1 MTSFWT
7 FVQTQILGMQWLNDL
22 VGSLLTFLGV
32 DMTTQLGGSMQFFIY
47 DFIKILILLT
57 ILIFVMSYIQSYFPP
72 ERTKRILADF
82 RGIKANF
89 GGALLGTVTP
99 FCSCSSIPIFIGF
112 TKAGLPLGVTFS
124 FLISSPFVDLASM
137 VILTSIFG
145 IEMAVIYVIVGVL
158 LAVIGGTIIERMH
171 MDDQIMDFA
180 RPSADVAAEDTPVS
194 SGCGCSCSN
203 MGDMDRSERIS
214 YSWEQ
219 VVQTVSKV
227 WKYIIIGVLIG
238 ALIHNWIPT
247 DIIQAILGENNPF
260 SVVIATLIGVPI
272 YADIFGT
279 IPIAEALFGK
289 GITAGTIL
297 AFMMSVTALSLPS
310 MMMLKSVVKSKL
322 LATFF
327 LIVVIGIIVIGY
339 MFNWLQLMFGI

>member
-1 MTSFWT
+1 MTSVWIFI
-7 FVQTQILGMQWLNDL
+7 QTQILGMQWLNDI
-22 VGSLLTFLGV
+22 VGSLLTFFGINI
-32 DMTTQLGGSMQFFIY
+32 TTQLGGSMQFFIY

-57 ILIFVMSYIQSYFPP
+57 VLIFIMSYIQSYFPP
-72 ERTKRILADF
+72 ERTKKILGNF
-82 RGIKANF
+82 HGIKANVS
-89 GGALLGTVTP
+89 GALLGTVTP

-171 MDDQIMDFA
+171 MEDQIMDFA
-180 RPSADVAAEDTPVS
+180 RPSADIAVEGAAAPAE
-194 SGCGCSCSN
+194 CSCSCAN
-203 MGDMDRSERIS
+203 NGNMDRNERIS
-214 YSWEQ
+214 YSWGQ
-219 VVQTVSKV
+219 VLQTISKV

-247 DIIQAILGENNPF
+247 DVIQAILGNNNPF
-260 SVVIATLIGVPI
+260 SVIIATLIGIPI

-279 IPIAEALFGK
+279 IPIAEALFDK

-297 AFMMSVTALSLPS
+297 AFMMGVTALSLPS
-310 MMMLKSVVKSKL
+310 MMMLKSVVKTKL

-327 LIVVIGIIVIGY
+327 IIVVIGIIVIGY
-339 MFNWLQLMFGI
+339 IFNWLQLVFGI